1 MEYRELLT
9 VALDF
14 ATAILLGALV
24 GIEREKRKSE
34 EEDTHHIAGLRTF
47 ILLALFGAAAG
58 FLSRSLSAPWILAV
72 SLLIVG
78 TFVAAGYYVT
88 SRTSQNGK
96 GLTTEIAAVIV
107 FLLGAMVMYGYE
119 PLAIGLGVVTAAVLA
134 YKQPLH
140 GFVEKLGWDDV
151 YAGMRLLIA
160 TFIALPLLPNEP
172 IDPWGALNPYKLWL
186 LVILISSLSLV
197 GYVLTRLLGA
207 SRGVALT
214 GLVGGLA
221 SSTAVTLSFAKEGRE
236 TPQNANALA
245 CGILLAWAVM
255 FVRVLVLVAVVNRP
269 LLAPLL
275 IPFLA
280 MAVTVGAFAAFY
292 YYRDGSANTHMS
304 AKGEVAVKNPFSL
317 TAAAKFGA
325 LFAVVLL
332 AVKIVARDPAAE
344 RSLRGR
350 GPLRPRRCRCHHA
363 VDGGACPERANPYSS
378 HRHYHRGAFQHLGQ
392 MRDGRGPGR
401 ARARQADPDRHRR
414 HAARRPRSRVPRVRN
429 APLSRAWLR
438 AATLERPQRRRRAAR
453 PRPEPARAR
462 NHARAAPSGR
472 LPERDHA
479 SRAISGRGRACS
491 AARAYSRLRVSPLP

>member
-34 EEDTHHIAGLRTF
+34 EEGTHHIAGLRTF

-58 FLSRSLSAPWILAV
+58 FLSRSLSSPWIFAA

-78 TFVAAGYYVT
+78 AFVAAGYYVT

-172 IDPWGALNPYKLWL
+172 IDPWGALNPYTLWL

-275 IPFLA
+275 VPFLA

-332 AVKIVARDPAAE
+332 AVKIVQETLPPSGLYAVAALSGLVDVDAITLSMAE
-344 RSLRGR
+344 LAQNGQIRT
-350 GPLRPRRCRCHHA
+350 A
-363 VDGGACPERANPYSS
+363 VIAITIAALSNTLVKCGMVVVLAGLA
-378 HRHYHRGAFQHLGQ
+378 LGK
-392 MRDGRGPGR
+392 PILI
-401 ARARQADPDRHRR
+401 AT
-414 HAARRPRSRVPRVRN
+414 
-429 APLSRAWLR
+429 
-438 AATLERPQRRRRAAR
+438 AATLLAGLAA
-453 PRPEPARAR
+453 AFLA
-462 NHARAAPSGR
+462 
-472 LPERDHA
+472 
-479 SRAISGRGRACS
+479 
-491 AARAYSRLRVSPLP
+491 